1 MRLRAGAPTDYGFL
15 AAMLREAAF
24 PDDSSKSIA
33 DVMAR
38 RDLAITVPDFSRRGD
53 LAVIADR
60 KGIDVGAAWCRAF
73 TDREHSWGYLDPSTP
88 EVGIAVVEEHRGQG
102 VGTALLDALIG
113 KARDNGWVGLSLCTD
128 GSHGL
133 DQALYAR
140 AGFLRVGSLDNA
152 PDAVLMRL
160 DFGTRDDR

>member
-1 MRLRAGAPTDYGFL
+1 
-15 AAMLREAAF
+15 
-24 PDDSSKSIA
+24 
-33 DVMAR
+33 
-38 RDLAITVPDFSRRGD
+38 
-53 LAVIADR
+53 
-60 KGIDVGAAWCRAF
+60 
-73 TDREHSWGYLDPSTP
+73 
-88 EVGIAVVEEHRGQG
+88 VVEEHRGQG

-133 DQALYAR
+133 DQGLYAR